1 MNKTT
6 NKTRN
11 TTRTQEQR
19 IAGLESNM
27 AEIVG
32 LLRGLATPA
41 PTPAK
46 DARVKAAKA
55 PKSDAKRD
63 AHRVRVE
70 GISARKAEWATHT
83 LAHAVKLASAEIVAN
98 RKAKAQNA
106 RVFENSPT
114 SLRIWLSSETNQA
127 LRSVRKRE
135 GVAYADC
142 EAMLEKAVAKR

>member
-6 NKTRN
+6 NK
-11 TTRTQEQR
+11 TRTQEQR

-41 PTPAK
+41 PAPAPAK
-46 DARVKAAKA
+46 DAPARKAAKA

-83 LAHAVKLASAEIVAN
+83 LAHAVKLAAAEVVAN
-98 RKAKAQNA
+98 RKAKSQNA